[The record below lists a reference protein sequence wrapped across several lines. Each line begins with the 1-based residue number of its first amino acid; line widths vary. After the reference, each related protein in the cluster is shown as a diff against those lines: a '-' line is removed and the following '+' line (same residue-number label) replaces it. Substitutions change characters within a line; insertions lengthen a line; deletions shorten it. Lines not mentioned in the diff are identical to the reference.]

1 MEEKKNVK
9 QEEQELDYSKFKKVE
24 LVGML
29 LDAEKSLS
37 NAKKALI
44 AVKAELDE
52 LRDEVSNLS
61 DVNRNQL
68 ATISSLEARC
78 KKVADERD
86 NFKVIADKT
95 DKIVGA
101 CRKREDALKLELDGV
116 TNKLAMYKEKAAM
129 YKEDYNICLDRLNQE
144 QDKSKVLDA
153 QVVSLKKE
161 IQRIRDYANDL
172 EKKFI
177 ALVNRNW
184 WQRLWNKDVNK

>member
-1 MEEKKNVK
+1 MEEKKK
-9 QEEQELDYSKFKKVE
+9 ELDYSKFKKVE

-29 LDAEKSLS
+29 LEAEKSLS
-37 NAKKALI
+37 NAKKALS
-44 AVKAELDE
+44 AVKSEFDD
-52 LRDEVSNLS
+52 LRDEVSNLA

-78 KKVADERD
+78 KKVANERD

-95 DKIVGA
+95 NKIVGD

-116 TNKLAMYKEKAAM
+116 SNELATHKEK
-129 YKEDYNICLDRLNQE
+129 YNTCLERLNQE

-161 IQRIRDYANDL
+161 IQRIKDYANDL
-172 EKKFI
+172 ERKFI
-177 ALVNRNW
+177 ALANRNW
-184 WQRLWNKDVNK
+184 WQRLWNKDVDK

>member
-37 NAKKALI
+37 NAKKALS
-44 AVKAELDE
+44 AVKVELDE

-68 ATISSLEARC
+68 ATISSLEERC

-86 NFKVIADKT
+86 NFKAIADKT
-95 DKIVGA
+95 NKIVGD
-101 CRKREDALKLELDGV
+101 CRKREDALKLELDGAAS
-116 TNKLAMYKEKAAM
+116 KFAMYE
-129 YKEDYNICLDRLNQE
+129 EDYNICLDRLNHE

-172 EKKFI
+172 ERKFI

-184 WQRLWNKDVNK
+184 WQRLWNKDVDK

>member
-9 QEEQELDYSKFKKVE
+9 QEGQELDYSKFKKVE

-37 NAKKALI
+37 NAKKALC
-44 AVKAELDE
+44 AVKSEFDE

-68 ATISSLEARC
+68 ATISSLEAKC

-86 NFKVIADKT
+86 NFKIIADKT
-95 DKIVGA
+95 NKIVGD
-101 CRKREDALKLELDGV
+101 CRKREDALKLELDGASSES
-116 TNKLAMYKEKAAM
+116 AMYKE
-129 YKEDYNICLDRLNQE
+129 EYNICLDRLNHE

-161 IQRIRDYANDL
+161 IKRIRDYANDL
-172 EKKFI
+172 ERKFI

-184 WQRLWNKDVNK
+184 WQRLWNKDVDK

>member
-1 MEEKKNVK
+1 MEEKKKVK

-37 NAKKALI
+37 NAKKALC
-44 AVKAELDE
+44 AVKSELDE
-52 LRDEVSNLS
+52 LREEVSNLS

-86 NFKVIADKT
+86 NFKAIADKT
-95 DKIVGA
+95 DKIVGD
-101 CRKREDALKLELDGV
+101 CRKREDALKLELDG
-116 TNKLAMYKEKAAM
+116 AASESAM
-129 YKEDYNICLDRLNQE
+129 YKEDYNICLERLNQE

-161 IQRIRDYANDL
+161 IKRIRDYANDL
-172 EKKFI
+172 ERKFI

-184 WQRLWNKDVNK
+184 WQRLWNKDVDK